1 MATVCAISMSAQN
14 SETQR
19 HVSTARKHSNGR
31 IDSNHD
37 RNYSEC
43 QVSPTVKARSKAG
56 IVVISV

>member
-1 MATVCAISMSAQN
+1 MLYLSPISCPRKN

-37 RNYSEC
+37 RNYSKC
-43 QVSPTVKARSKAG
+43 QVSPTVKARSKVG